1 MVKKKVKMK
10 KKTPLEKAEGILEQ
24 QDLEDGSTVLSLIE
38 SDAYKTP
45 VELERSVKEKA
56 NSRTPNSMD
65 MFGMDEIKKQVMAKA
80 GEGMAKGMAVN
91 MDKPKEEVKPRL
103 KKKVVKKKSY

>member
-1 MVKKKVKMK
+1 MAKKKVKMK

-24 QDLEDGSTVLSLIE
+24 QDLEDGSTVLSLID
-38 SDAYKTP
+38 SDAYRTP
-45 VELERSVKEKA
+45 VELQRSVKENK

-65 MFGMDEIKKQVMAKA
+65 MFGIDEIKKEVMGGA
-80 GEGMAKGMAVN
+80 GESMAKGMAVS

-103 KKKVVKKKSY
+103 KKKVKKKSY